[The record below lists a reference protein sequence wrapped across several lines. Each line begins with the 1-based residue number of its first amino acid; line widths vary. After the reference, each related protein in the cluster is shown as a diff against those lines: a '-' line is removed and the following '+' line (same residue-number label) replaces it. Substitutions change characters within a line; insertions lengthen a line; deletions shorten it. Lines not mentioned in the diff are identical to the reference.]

1 MGGVWLVGR
10 GVNLLFLNIKQT
22 LLYSVSTLQR
32 FAMLSVDM
40 IIIGCNLHCYRI
52 IFTKF
57 NPINFKWRIG

>member
-32 FAMLSVDM
+32 FVMLSVDM
-40 IIIGCNLHCYRI
+40 IIIGWIY
-52 IFTKF
+52 TV
-57 NPINFKWRIG
+57 IGSFLLSLIQLISNGG